1 MAFCTTCGSNVSGTF
16 CSQCGTPV
24 AAAGTAAPPQP
35 PPMAQAPMAQQ
46 PMAQPYAQPYAPPVA
61 RKTSPL
67 VWVLVIV
74 LGFFVVCGIS
84 VALFVGY
91 VAHRVHQVVDVNG
104 RDGGVTFHTRGQD
117 GRDAV
122 LQVGGS
128 GKVPSWVP
136 VYPGSEGRAKFAIT
150 GAADGG
156 EGGAFTFTTSDDP
169 MRVKSYYEDKAK
181 GMGLTVNMDSTS
193 PEGGVLIAA
202 EDGGERRS
210 LNVTVGGHGN
220 ETSVSVIYGK
230 K

>member
-1 MAFCTTCGSNVSGTF
+1 MPFCTTCGTNVSGTF

-24 AAAGTAAPPQP
+24 AAAGTAAPPTP
-35 PPMAQAPMAQQ
+35 PPISQAPVAQQ

-67 VWVLVIV
+67 VWILVIV

-91 VAHRVHQVVDVNG
+91 VAHRVHQAVDVNG
-104 RDGGVTFHTRGQD
+104 RDGGVTFHTRGHD

-122 LQVGGS
+122 VQFGGS
-128 GKVPSWVP
+128 GRVPSWVP
-136 VYPGSEGRAKFAIT
+136 VYPGSAGRAKFAVT

-169 MRVKSYYEDKAK
+169 IRVKSYYEDKAK
-181 GMGLTVNMDSTS
+181 GMGLTVNLDSTS
-193 PEGGVLIAA
+193 PEGGMLVAA
-202 EDGGERRS
+202 EEGGDHRS
-210 LNVTVGGHGN
+210 LQVIVGGHTG
-220 ETSVSVIYGK
+220 ETSVNVIYGK